1 MDRDCLTDPQ
11 CNTAHSAGFMVG
23 LTQDNRQGGRTV
35 GAAGKQQAL
44 AKQCSEADIALVD
57 RFADALWVENGLSEN
72 TLAAYRRDLYGFAA
86 WLAGRHMALV
96 EAGAVE
102 LLGYLAERYR
112 SGRAL
117 RSSARLLSSLRRF
130 YRYLVREGR
139 RQDDPSAN
147 IESPKLDRPL
157 PHTLSEAEVEAL
169 LAAPDVADA
178 IGLRDRAMLE
188 LLYASGLRVSEL
200 VSLDADRVNLVQG
213 VARVLGK
220 GGKERLVP
228 VGDEAV
234 VWLQRYCAQARPQ
247 LLRGQGSN
255 RLFVSRKTG
264 SITRQAFWYRLRGYA
279 VRSGIRGHLSP
290 HTLRHAFATHLVN
303 HGADLR
309 VVQMLLGHSDLSTT
323 QIYTHVARERLRQV
337 HREHHPRG

>member
-1 MDRDCLTDPQ
+1 
-11 CNTAHSAGFMVG
+11 MVG
-23 LTQDNRQGGRTV
+23 T
-35 GAAGKQQAL
+35 AGKQIPL
-44 AKQCSEADIALVD
+44 AERCNEADIEIID

-86 WLAGRHMALV
+86 WLAGGEVALP
-96 EAGAVE
+96 EASPVE
-102 LLGYLAERYR
+102 LLDFLAGQYR

-139 RQDDPSAN
+139 RQDDPTAN
-147 IESPKLDRPL
+147 IESPKMDRPL
-157 PHTLSEAEVEAL
+157 PYTLSESEVELL
-169 LAAPDVADA
+169 LAAPDTSAV

-213 VARVLGK
+213 VVRVLGK
-220 GGKERLVP
+220 GNKERLVP

-234 VWLQRYCAQARPQ
+234 SWLQRYCQQARPA
-247 LLRGQGSN
+247 LLRGKSSN
-255 RLFVSRKTG
+255 RLFVSRKSA
-264 SITRQAFWYRLRGYA
+264 SITRQAFWYRLREYA
-279 VRSGIRGHLSP
+279 LRSGIQGHLSP

-323 QIYTHVARERLRQV
+323 QIYTHVARERLRQI